1 MWISRNLKKG
11 SIWEKRNG
19 GFFTFLCITGSFSD
33 TLLCTE
39 WFVQLGFCVREGTTF
54 FGVRLSS
61 FFFFFCFVLCL
72 FFFIG
77 LFTFPESRSILCYG
91 TSASARSLWVTFTN
105 LTLKIEKCLFP
116 LNLPAIAAVAI
127 SRKYGNLCPGLR
139 SLLVIL
145 SSCHRS
151 LFVGQPSQPE

>member
-61 FFFFFCFVLCL
+61 FFFFFALYFV
-72 FFFIG
+72 FFF
-77 LFTFPESRSILCYG
+77 
-91 TSASARSLWVTFTN
+91 
-105 LTLKIEKCLFP
+105 
-116 LNLPAIAAVAI
+116 
-127 SRKYGNLCPGLR
+127 
-139 SLLVIL
+139 LLVCLL
-145 SSCHRS
+145 S
-151 LFVGQPSQPE
+151 LNPEVYSAMALLPRPGHSG